1 MNILLLAQIMN
12 TLLWA
17 LQVILAIKLLTA
29 AFNHGLRSDPSKMKR
44 GMQSL
49 GAWTGP
55 ALKVIALVTLITA
68 LALVLPAAGEFL
80 PFTASF
86 TALLMLAASGL
97 HLRCR
102 VTPRVWVSLI
112 LFGMAAFLAYGRGVI
127 LPL

>member
-1 MNILLLAQIMN
+1 MNI
-12 TLLWA
+12 LLWA

-29 AFNHGLRSDPSKMKR
+29 AFNHGLRPDPSKMKG

-49 GAWTGP
+49 GALTGP
-55 ALKVIALVTLITA
+55 LLKVVALVALLTA
-68 LALVLPAAGEFL
+68 LGLVLPAVREFL
-80 PFTASF
+80 PLTASF
-86 TALLMLAASGL
+86 TALLMLIASGL

-102 VTPRVWVSLI
+102 VTPKVWVSLI